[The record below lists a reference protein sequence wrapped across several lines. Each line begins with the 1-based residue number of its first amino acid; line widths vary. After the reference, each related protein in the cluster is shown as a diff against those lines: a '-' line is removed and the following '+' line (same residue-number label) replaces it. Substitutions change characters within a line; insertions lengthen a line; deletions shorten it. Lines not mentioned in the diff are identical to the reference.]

1 MKMMIAIVQDKFID
15 ELMER
20 FLDNEVYVTRVSSSG
35 GFFKSGNSTLLL
47 GVETDKLELIDN
59 IFREVTKT
67 EAHHNEHGD
76 FEVSGATVFVVDV
89 ESSMRI

>member
-15 ELMER
+15 DLMEK
-20 FLDNEVYVTRVSSSG
+20 FLDSEIYVTRVSSSG

-47 GVETDKLELIDN
+47 GAEEEKLPIIDE

-67 EAHHNEHGD
+67 EEHKNEQGA
-76 FEVSGATVFVVDV
+76 FKVSGATVFVVDV